1 MDNTSFSTRYV
12 IPCLVQALQAVFLW
26 AVLTYI
32 TIYWIDLGF
41 SHLQV
46 GIFVSVF
53 PLTSLLL
60 MIPFGLYVDRISP
73 KKLVIA
79 SEFIFALAIA
89 GLMTTHDFWATMLF
103 LVVGGIGNSLFSNAL
118 PALFYKTLGN
128 EVRGFKLGIFSASTL
143 VGYGLG
149 PLLAG
154 YILQT
159 ADMQAVFMFALAGV
173 VPLFIVSLLLADA
186 PGMAVKLSDYK
197 ADLSNKSVLAFIILV
212 FFFSL
217 HAGPEQASL
226 SLFLNKDIGL
236 DKEGVGWVYFIHA
249 NVMALLSIVNGIVS
263 DRINARGRGLS
274 ALFYVGVFISGI
286 TNISLFL
293 ASSFGTVLAT
303 RLSHAVGDSLVLVTR
318 SLIISNLFVTTRM
331 GGNLGV
337 LTTTITLATLVG
349 SIFSG
354 AVPGYVTGFVIAG
367 ILAVMSIPIVMA
379 TKPEF

>member
-1 MDNTSFSTRYV
+1 MGNETFSKHYV
-12 IPCLVQALQAVFLW
+12 IPCLVQTLQAIFLW

-53 PLTSLLL
+53 PLTSLVL

-79 SEFIFALAIA
+79 SEFIFGLAIV
-89 GLMTTHDFWATMLF
+89 GLMMNHDFWPTMLF

-128 EVRGFKLGIFSASTL
+128 DVRGFKLGIFAASNL
-143 VGYGLG
+143 VGYGIG

-154 YILQT
+154 YIMES
-159 ADMQAVFMFALAGV
+159 ADMQAVFIFALAGI
-173 VPLFIVSLLLADA
+173 VPLLAMSLLLADA
-186 PGMAVKLSDYK
+186 PGMTVKLSDYR

-263 DRINARGRGLS
+263 DRVNARGRGLS
-274 ALFYVGVFISGI
+274 AFFYAGIFISGVA
-286 TNISLFL
+286 NISLFL
-293 ASSFGTVLAT
+293 ATSFGTVLAT
-303 RLSHAVGDSLVLVTR
+303 RLSHAVGDSIVLVTR

-367 ILAVMSIPIVMA
+367 VLAVLSIPIVMA

>member
-1 MDNTSFSTRYV
+1 MDDISFSKRYV
-12 IPCLVQALQAVFLW
+12 IPCLVLLLQSMFLW

-41 SHLQV
+41 SHMQV

-53 PLTSLLL
+53 PLTSLAL

-79 SEFIFALAIA
+79 SQFIFGLSIA
-89 GLMTTHDFWATMLF
+89 GLMMNHDLWPTMLF
-103 LVVGGIGNSLFSNAL
+103 LVIGGIGNSLFSNAL
-118 PALFYKTLGN
+118 PALFYKTLGS
-128 EVRGFKLGIFSASTL
+128 EVRGFKLGVFTAATL

-154 YILQT
+154 YILES
-159 ADMQAVFMFALAGV
+159 ADMQAVFIFALAGI
-173 VPLFIVSLLLADA
+173 VPLLIMSLFLADV
-186 PGMAVKLSDYK
+186 PGTSVKLSDYK

-217 HAGPEQASL
+217 HAGPEQTSF

-236 DKEGVGWVYFIHA
+236 DKEGVGWIYFIHS
-249 NVMALLSIVNGIVS
+249 NVMALLSIINGFVI
-263 DRINARGRGLS
+263 DHFNARGRGLA
-274 ALFYVGVFISGI
+274 ALFCAGIFISGI
-286 TNISLFL
+286 TNISLCL
-293 ASSFGTVLAT
+293 ATSFGTVLAA
-303 RLSHAVGDSLVLVTR
+303 RLSHAVGDSITMVTR

-337 LTTTITLATLVG
+337 LTTAITLATLVG
-349 SIFSG
+349 SIISG

-367 ILAVMSIPIVMA
+367 ILAVLSIPIVMA
-379 TKPEF
+379 TKPKF

>member
-89 GLMTTHDFWATMLF
+89 GLMTTHDLWATMLF

-263 DRINARGRGLS
+263 DRVNARGRGLS
-274 ALFYVGVFISGI
+274 ALFYAGVFISGI